1 MEEMASKGQ
10 ELVLVLRDLTLDARK
25 ILEDPARLGNNGAR
39 GAGGVE
45 RRRFSKGWGGGGARP
60 QVAAAAG
67 VLAEVWEPW
76 ARALLQEGEAP
87 ARARGLLSNTRK

>member
-1 MEEMASKGQ
+1 MASKGQ

-67 VLAEVWEPW
+67 
-76 ARALLQEGEAP
+76 GTS
-87 ARARGLLSNTRK
+87 RGLGAMGQGIVAGRGSPCQGQGALV

>member
-1 MEEMASKGQ
+1 MASKGQ

-45 RRRFSKGWGGGGARP
+45 RRRFSKGWGGGGARL

-67 VLAEVWEPW
+67 GTSGGLGAMGQGIVAGRGSPCQGQG
-76 ARALLQEGEAP
+76 ALV
-87 ARARGLLSNTRK
+87 